1 MLLSPPE
8 RDVNPFLLQ
17 VRIRAMKELV
27 LALTI
32 HDQNITVV
40 KPARISFTVR
50 TGLAL
55 PLEEHPST
63 ETH

>member
-1 MLLSPPE
+1 MLFDPPE
-8 RDVNPFLLQ
+8 RNVNPPMFQ
-17 VRIRAMKELV
+17 TRIRAMKELV

-32 HDQNITVV
+32 HDQKITMV
-40 KPARISFTVR
+40 KPARISFTVP

-55 PLEEHPST
+55 PLEARPSS